1 MEVSPEN
8 VVKLREKVVAGGKV
22 VKGKMAFIICNMRKF
37 KNADL
42 KGQQIHNQ
50 REKESHTNPD
60 IDQNRA
66 HLNYDLLHDK
76 RVDYKAMINEHIE
89 KNVET
94 KRAIRKDAVRCC
106 SFMISASPEFFEKL
120 SPESE
125 REFFKSNLEFIQER
139 YGKENVM
146 YASVHKDET
155 TPHMHV
161 GLVPITKEKKL
172 SAKQIFNKVEM
183 KQLQEAIGKHNEK
196 FGLQRGEPSD
206 KKYLEIHKFKLEADK
221 EELKAVSLKKIE
233 MEQAVDQISGRLDD
247 LKKTAFEAQA
257 VDQIEERVK
266 EKGFLTKTVQLSR
279 EDFEQVKSLA
289 KAGDVFRRDNNS
301 LENELKR
308 ERNRTKELSKENDRL
323 KSENRTLK
331 AEKKELETENRFLKR
346 SISAFLTFFGEKQKE
361 YRALLGYAKAHIL
374 NKMNLKITEKYFD
387 HRDEAPGANKF
398 ISEENERRQ
407 NAPKK
412 NRNQDHEMER

>member
-1 MEVSPEN
+1 M
-8 VVKLREKVVAGGKV
+8 G
-22 VKGKMAFIICNMRKF
+22 FIICNMRKF
-37 KNADL
+37 KGADI
-42 KGQQIHNQ
+42 KGLQIHNQ

-60 IDQNRA
+60 IDRNRA
-66 HLNYDLLHDK
+66 HLNYDLLHDQ
-76 RVDYKAMINEHIE
+76 RVDYKALINEHIE

-120 SPESE
+120 SPERE
-125 REFFKSNLEFIQER
+125 KEFFKSNLAFLQER

-146 YASVHKDET
+146 YASVHKDEK

-196 FGLQRGEPSD
+196 FGLLRGEPSD
-206 KKYLEIHKFKLEADK
+206 KKYLEMNKFKREALK
-221 EELKAVSLKKIE
+221 EEIKELDQQKLDHEKAV
-233 MEQAVDQISGRLDD
+233 AQISGRLDD

-257 VDQIEERVK
+257 VDQIEVK
-266 EKGFLTKTVQLSR
+266 EKGGLLKAKTVQMSK
-279 EDFEQVKSLA
+279 EDFEQLQKVARAGEVFKTDNKSL
-289 KAGDVFRRDNNS
+289 
-301 LENELKR
+301 ETELVR
-308 ERNRTKELSKENDRL
+308 ERSRTKELSKENDRL
-323 KSENRTLK
+323 KSENRSLK

-374 NKMNLKITEKYFD
+374 TKMNMKITEKYFD
-387 HRDEAPGANKF
+387 HKDEAPGANKF
-398 ISEENERRQ
+398 ISEENERKQ
-407 NAPKK
+407 NARTAKK
-412 NRNQDHEMER
+412 NNDMEMER